1 VDAHERLH
9 RGLEAATNGRYAE
22 ALREYKWF
30 HEHALK
36 HEPSLYGVRLS
47 FALWYW
53 TELAAKYPKAGQELE
68 RIRVSKTK
76 RLLKGEFDRE
86 LFHDV
91 ESINER
97 LKLDTDTYELF
108 AKLEAKNPEFAARCA
123 SLALPAIVKS
133 GDFAMARRYK
143 PSPLESLRNYAKA
156 LNQDVADLTRQPP
169 SKAPRLKAYV
179 AIYAERVRLLLRILR
194 GTRERKISQEVRAQA
209 LKLVESPVVR
219 RAVGKALRAA

>member
-1 VDAHERLH
+1 MDAHERLH
-9 RGLEAATNGRYAE
+9 RGREAASNGRHAE

-68 RIRVSKTK
+68 RIRTRKTR
-76 RLLKGEFDRE
+76 RLLKGECDRE

-91 ESINER
+91 EAINER
-97 LKLDTDTYELF
+97 LKRDTDTYELF
-108 AKLEAKNPEFAARCA
+108 AKLEAKSPEFAAQCA

-133 GDFAMARRYK
+133 GDFAMARRYT
-143 PSPLESLRNYAKA
+143 PAPLESLRKYVKT

-179 AIYAERVRLLLRILR
+179 AIYTERVRLLLRILR
-194 GTRERKISQEVRAQA
+194 GTKERKVMEEVRAQA
-209 LKLVESPVVR
+209 LKLVESSAVR